1 LHLQNPAVT
10 DLSAVAPCLLTNP
23 RENFSEEEVKMA
35 GSASM
40 ATPAKLHAVQDTEP
54 TRSSPLLQNSILTEL
69 PGAAF
74 AAITLVYVVSSL
86 ATL

>member
-1 LHLQNPAVT
+1 
-10 DLSAVAPCLLTNP
+10 
-23 RENFSEEEVKMA
+23 MA
-35 GSASM
+35 GSASL
-40 ATPAKLHAVQDTEP
+40 ATPAKLHAVQDMEP
-54 TRSSPLLQNSILTEL
+54 TRSSSLLQNSILTEL